1 MFKSKRFYSNLI
13 IFISIF
19 TLPWWVPLFLSII
32 AAWFYLYYEAIIVGL
47 LLDLLYRSDLFVTF
61 YGKHIPLF
69 FTIIL
74 TVIVIVFRIIKKRV
88 RFYS

>member
-1 MFKSKRFYSNLI
+1 M
-13 IFISIF
+13 
-19 TLPWWVPLFLSII
+19 FLSII
-32 AAWFYLYYEAIIVGL
+32 ASWFYLYYEAVVVGL

-69 FTIIL
+69 FTIML
-74 TVIVIVFRIIKKRV
+74 TVVVVVFRIIKKRV

>member
-1 MFKSKRFYSNLI
+1 MFKSKRLYINLV

-19 TLPWWVPLFLSII
+19 VLHWWVPLVLAII
-32 AAWFYLYYEAIIVGL
+32 TSWFYLYYEAILVGL
-47 LLDLLYRSDLFVTF
+47 ILDLLYRSDLFVIF

-74 TVIVIVFRIIKKRV
+74 TSALVLFRVIKKQV

>member
-1 MFKSKRFYSNLI
+1 M
-13 IFISIF
+13 
-19 TLPWWVPLFLSII
+19 FLSII